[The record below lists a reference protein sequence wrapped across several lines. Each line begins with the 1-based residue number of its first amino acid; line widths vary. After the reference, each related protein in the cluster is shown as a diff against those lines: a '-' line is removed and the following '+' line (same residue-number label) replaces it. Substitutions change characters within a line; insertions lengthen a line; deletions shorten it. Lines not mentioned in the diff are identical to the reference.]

1 MSTTDT
7 QSNDKTISRADKAR
21 KPRATTAATRERIID
36 AAMAVFAN
44 RGYNNSSLLEIADQA
59 DMTHAGVLHHF
70 GSKDNLLTAVL
81 AHRDDADVAELH
93 DHKLPIGADMLE
105 HLVHTARANAK
116 RPGIVQ
122 AYAVLSVESV
132 TENHPAQNFFRN
144 RLSGLRVIIGDALRE
159 VVPDDV
165 PQQQIDQ
172 AASLIIATM
181 DGLQVQWL
189 LDPGVIDMAAGVETA
204 ITAVVAQLKAGGP
217 SRDTSQS

>member
-7 QSNDKTISRADKAR
+7 QSNAKTISRADKAR
-21 KPRATTAATRERIID
+21 KPRASTAATRERIIE

-59 DMTHAGVLHHF
+59 EMTHAGVLHHF

-93 DHKLPIGADMLE
+93 DHKLPTGAAMLE

-132 TENHPAQNFFRN
+132 TENHPAQNFFRD
-144 RLSGLRVIIGDALRE
+144 RLAGLRVIVSDALRA
-159 VVPDDV
+159 VVSDNV
-165 PQQQIDQ
+165 PQHQINQ

-189 LDPGVIDMAAGVETA
+189 LEPDVIDMAAGVETT
-204 ITAVVAQLKAGGP
+204 ITAVVAQLNAGRPGG
-217 SRDTSQS
+217 DATQS